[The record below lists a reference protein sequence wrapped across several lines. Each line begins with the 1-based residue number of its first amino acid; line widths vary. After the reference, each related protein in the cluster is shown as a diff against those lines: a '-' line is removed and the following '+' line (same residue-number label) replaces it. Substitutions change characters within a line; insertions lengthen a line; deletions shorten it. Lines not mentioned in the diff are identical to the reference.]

1 MVNRAND
8 MTKFLKKFVNGESGA
23 SAAEYALILVVVGVA
38 IVGAAV
44 VLSDSIA
51 GAMSDTAAIINDH

>member
-1 MVNRAND
+1 

-38 IVGAAV
+38 IVAAALT
-44 VLSDSIA
+44 LSQSISD
-51 GAMSDTAAIINDH
+51 AMSDTAAIIDTRP